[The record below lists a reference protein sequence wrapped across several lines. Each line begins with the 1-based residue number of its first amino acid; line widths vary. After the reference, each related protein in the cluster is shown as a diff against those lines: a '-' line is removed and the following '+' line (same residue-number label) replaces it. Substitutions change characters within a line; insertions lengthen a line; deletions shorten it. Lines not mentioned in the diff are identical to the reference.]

1 VIEVV
6 KGIGKR
12 EEGNKINKNLHP
24 SSSSLRTGLLLL
36 LLRRTLLIFSSI
48 KMVFLSH
55 WLYIA
60 LAAVVSSI
68 FLIIFSVF
76 DQLLF
81 FSPIFVFYLP
91 DDAVLG
97 FILSIM
103 TAVLMGIVVSMNVY
117 VLKHSRGLKISFGS
131 FFSGSTLSVI
141 SSTCASCSSVGFL
154 LVSTFGGVGLTVSSF
169 LSNYQT
175 PLRIASIA
183 LLVWALYSISN
194 KLTKSCVLN
203 YSVDNGASKS

>member
-1 VIEVV
+1 VIEVI

-36 LLRRTLLIFSSI
+36 LLLLRRPFLIFSSI
-48 KMVFLSH
+48 KIVFLSH

-81 FSPIFVFYLP
+81 FAPIFVFYLP

-117 VLKHSRGLKISFGS
+117 VLKHSRGLKIVLVH
-131 FFSGSTLSVI
+131 FFQARL
-141 SSTCASCSSVGFL
+141 
-154 LVSTFGGVGLTVSSF
+154 
-169 LSNYQT
+169 
-175 PLRIASIA
+175 
-183 LLVWALYSISN
+183 
-194 KLTKSCVLN
+194 
-203 YSVDNGASKS
+203 